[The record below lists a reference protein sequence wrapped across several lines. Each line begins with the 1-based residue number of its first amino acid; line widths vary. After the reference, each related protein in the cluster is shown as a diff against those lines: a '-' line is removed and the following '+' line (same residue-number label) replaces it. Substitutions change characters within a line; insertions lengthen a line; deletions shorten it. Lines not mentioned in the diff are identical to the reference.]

1 MQNFVIIG
9 AVVILIIV
17 GFVVATGSNETTPVA
32 VPSNEAAPMNDEVVN
47 TEMESETGVM
57 VGGDVMLPSLDI
69 VDNALR
75 ASTLSTLVAAVTAAE
90 LVDTLKGPG
99 PFTVFAPTNAAFLAL
114 PAGTVETLLLP
125 ENKADLQGILTYHV
139 VAGNFTAAELTNGMT
154 LTTVNGAVLTI
165 TIEGG
170 VVLVNGSAVVETADV
185 ISSNGV
191 THVISAVLLPP
202 AAI

>member
-32 VPSNEAAPMNDEVVN
+32 VPSNEAAPMNDEAVN